1 MKKILLIGPP
11 GAGKTVLATKLSEIY
26 GVPFI
31 KTGSLLRDLKPD
43 NKYYQIVN
51 NAMKQG
57 VLAPNTITG
66 KIVEEEVNKFP
77 SGYVLDGWM
86 RQLIDADVFEPEIDV
101 ALYLNCPKEVC
112 KDRILN
118 RVICKIHD
126 IYYSFSEDVCT
137 LCGGVM
143 EKRSDDSEDTFQKRW
158 GIYEN
163 LTYPVLGFYKDKGL
177 LKEVDVNRDIPSI
190 LEDID
195 YILKNLW
202 LQQKVKK
209 KYK

>member
-26 GVPFI
+26 NVPFI
-31 KTGSLLRDLKPD
+31 KTGSLLRELKPGS
-43 NKYYQIVN
+43 KYYEIVN
-51 NAMKQG
+51 TAMKQG

-66 KIVEEEVNKFP
+66 KIVEEEVDKFP

-86 RQLIDADVFEPEIDV
+86 RQLIDANVFEPKIDV
-101 ALYLNCPKEVC
+101 ALFLNCPKEVC

-118 RVICKIHD
+118 RVICKIHGA
-126 IYYSFSEDVCT
+126 YYSFSESVCS

-143 EKRSDDSEDTFQKRW
+143 EKRSDDSEETFQKRW

-163 LTYPVLGFYKDKGL
+163 LTYPVIDFYRNKGL

-190 LEDID
+190 LQDINS
-195 YILKNLW
+195 ILEKL
-202 LQQKVKK
+202 
-209 KYK
+209 